1 MNTRELFRKDRRS
14 GAPVLFA
21 GCLLVTFLAVLAA
34 SFVQTDFGKI
44 EVTNL
49 TYDNFNAIKV
59 RAKLLRP
66 VQATE
71 MHPVPGVVYIHG
83 YQNNRETGDAY
94 CIELA
99 RRGFVVLNIDAI
111 GRGNSGIPNDPKD
124 PDFDRSYGG
133 RTSLEVLRA
142 MPFVKKD
149 SVGLMGHSLGA
160 EMAYGVALR
169 APEVKALVLTGFAYT
184 LEASRENPR
193 NMLMV
198 LGRWDE
204 FRRRMT
210 GTQDIEKEWMKT
222 PQTRRVFPVDA
233 SEIGKTYGDFA
244 SGTARR
250 VVVPGVTHVQE
261 THSSEAIAETLA
273 WMRQALH
280 PPEAYWI
287 DAGRQIWPV
296 KEWATLT
303 AMVACLFSLMP
314 LGLMLLRSRFFSPLQ
329 VAAYGGYSCS
339 WNRFLKYG
347 GINGLLMWLYLPLV
361 FVLFGLHIYV
371 VRIDRAFPMMMV
383 NGIVWWFFC
392 INLIGFFLFRRW
404 FKRRSKEDGLTLK
417 DLGISYEPKR
427 FALPAGL
434 IFKAALLGAL
444 LFAFA
449 YFTQHVL
456 EKIFIVDFRFIFP
469 FASDLTPYRALLG
482 LRYLPFLLAG
492 FIFMSI
498 FLHGQLRRP
507 RKDTWLK
514 TFISWSWANILLLV
528 LPLILFLMIQY
539 VPLFATGVIPFV
551 GPGGMF
557 VSFILNL
564 FHIIGVLLLVIPIT
578 TWFYQITGKIYLG
591 AFLNGLLVTWMFVSS
606 QVIAPIPV

>member
-1 MNTRELFRKDRRS
+1 VNTHELFRKGRRS
-14 GAPVLFA
+14 KAPALFL
-21 GCLLVTFLAVLAA
+21 GCLLLMFLAVLAA
-34 SFVQTDFGKI
+34 SSVQTDFGKV

-49 TYDNFNAIKV
+49 TYDNFNGIKV

-66 VQATE
+66 LQATQL
-71 MHPVPGVVYIHG
+71 HPMPGILYIHG

-133 RTSLEVLRA
+133 RTSLEVLRS
-142 MPFVKKD
+142 MPFVQRD

-160 EMAYGVALR
+160 EMAYVLALKD
-169 APEVKALVLTGFAYT
+169 PEVKAPVLTGFAYT
-184 LEASRENPR
+184 VEASTESPR

-198 LGRWDE
+198 MGRWDE

-222 PQTRRVFPVDA
+222 DQTRRVFPVEDP
-233 SEIGKTYGDFA
+233 EIGKTYGDFA

-250 VVVPGVTHVQE
+250 VVVPGVTHLQE
-261 THSSEAIAETLA
+261 THSSVAIAETVA

-287 DAGRQIWPV
+287 DADRQIWPI
-296 KEWATLT
+296 KEWSTLV
-303 AMVACLFSLMP
+303 AMVACFFSLLP
-314 LGLMLLRSRFFSPLQ
+314 LGLMLLRSSFFSPLQ
-329 VAAYGGYSCS
+329 VAAYGEYSCS
-339 WNRFLKYG
+339 WRRFLKYG
-347 GINGLLMWLYLPLV
+347 WINCLLMWLYLPLI
-361 FVLFGLHIYV
+361 FALFGIHIYV

-404 FKRRSKEDGLTLK
+404 FRKRTKEGLSLQ
-417 DLGISYEPKR
+417 DLGISYELKR
-427 FALPAGL
+427 FALHPGP
-434 IFKAALLGAL
+434 IVKTVLLGSF

-449 YFTQHVL
+449 YFTQYVL

-482 LRYLPFLLAG
+482 LRYLPFPLAG

-498 FLHGQLRRP
+498 FLHGQLRGP
-507 RKDTWLK
+507 RKNTWLK
-514 TFISWSWANILLLV
+514 TFISWSWANIFVMV

-539 VPLFATGVIPFV
+539 VPLFASGVIPFV

-564 FHIIGVLLLVIPIT
+564 FHMVGVLLLVIPIT

-591 AFLNGLLVTWMFVSS
+591 SFLNALLVTWMFVSS

>member
-1 MNTRELFRKDRRS
+1 VNTHELFRKDRRS
-14 GAPVLFA
+14 KAPALFA
-21 GCLLVTFLAVLAA
+21 GSLLLAFLAVLVA
-34 SFVQTDFGKI
+34 SSVQTDFGKV

-49 TYDNFNAIKV
+49 TYDNFNGIKV

-66 VQATE
+66 AQATE
-71 MHPVPGVVYIHG
+71 LHPMPGVLYIHG

-99 RRGFVVLNIDAI
+99 RRGFVVLEIDAI

-133 RTSLEVLRA
+133 QTSLEVLRS
-142 MPFVKKD
+142 MPFVRRD
-149 SVGLMGHSLGA
+149 SVGLVGHSLGA
-160 EMAYGVALR
+160 EMAYRVALKD
-169 APEVKALVLTGFAYT
+169 PEVKALVITGFAYT
-184 LEASRENPR
+184 LEATRENPR

-198 LGRWDE
+198 IGRWDE

-210 GTQDIEKEWMKT
+210 GTQDIEREWMKT
-222 PQTRRVFPVDA
+222 DRTRRVFPVEDP
-233 SEIGKTYGDFA
+233 EIGKTYGEFA

-250 VVVPGVTHVQE
+250 VVVPRVTHVQE
-261 THSSEAIAETLA
+261 THSSVAIAETLE

-280 PPEAYWI
+280 PAEASWI
-287 DAGRQIWPV
+287 DAGRQIWPI
-296 KEWATLT
+296 KEWSTLV
-303 AMVACLFSLMP
+303 AMVACLFSLLP
-314 LGLMLLRSRFFSPLQ
+314 LGLMLLRSSFFSPLQ
-329 VAAYGGYSCS
+329 AASYGQYSCS
-339 WNRFLKYG
+339 WKRFLKYG
-347 GINGLLMWLYLPLV
+347 GINCLLMWLYLPLI

-371 VRIDRAFPMMMV
+371 VRIDKAFPMMMV

-404 FKRRSKEDGLTLK
+404 FRKRSKEEGLNLK
-417 DLGISYEPKR
+417 DLGISYETDR
-427 FALPAGL
+427 FSLHLAPIL
-434 IFKAALLGAL
+434 KTALLASL

-449 YFTQHVL
+449 YFTEYVL
-456 EKIFIVDFRFIFP
+456 EKIFIADFRFIFP
-469 FASDLTPYRALLG
+469 FASDLTPHRALLG

-492 FIFMSI
+492 FVFLSI

-507 RKDTWLK
+507 RKNSWLK
-514 TFISWSWANILLLV
+514 TFISWSWANILVLV

-539 VPLFATGVIPFV
+539 IPLFASGVIPFV

-564 FHIIGVLLLVIPIT
+564 FHMVGVLLLVIPIS

-591 AFLNGLLVTWMFVSS
+591 AFLNGLLVTWMYVSS

>member
-1 MNTRELFRKDRRS
+1 VNTHELFRKGRRS
-14 GAPVLFA
+14 KAPALFA
-21 GCLLVTFLAVLAA
+21 GCLLLTFLAVLAA
-34 SFVQTDFGKI
+34 SSVQTDFGKV

-49 TYDNFNAIKV
+49 TYNNFNGIKV

-66 VQATE
+66 AQATQLRP
-71 MHPVPGVVYIHG
+71 MPGILYIHG

-133 RTSLEVLRA
+133 RTSLEVLRS
-142 MPFVKKD
+142 MPFVKRD

-160 EMAYGVALR
+160 EMAYVLALKD
-169 APEVKALVLTGFAYT
+169 PEVKALVLTGFAYT

-198 LGRWDE
+198 MGRWDE

-222 PQTRRVFPVDA
+222 DQTRRVFPVEDP
-233 SEIGKTYGDFA
+233 EIGKTYGDFA

-250 VVVPGVTHVQE
+250 VVVPRVTHVQE
-261 THSSEAIAETLA
+261 THSSEAIAETVA

-280 PPEAYWI
+280 PPETYWI
-287 DAGRQIWPV
+287 DADRQIWPI
-296 KEWATLT
+296 KEWSTLA
-303 AMVACLFSLMP
+303 AMVACLFSLLP
-314 LGLMLLRSRFFSPLQ
+314 LGVMLLRSSFFSPLQ
-329 VAAYGGYSCS
+329 VAAYGEYSCS
-339 WNRFLKYG
+339 WKSFLKYG
-347 GINGLLMWLYLPLV
+347 GINGLLMWLYLPLI
-361 FVLFGLHIYV
+361 FVLFGIHIYV
-371 VRIDRAFPMMMV
+371 VRIDKAFPMMMV

-404 FKRRSKEDGLTLK
+404 FRKRSKEDGLTLQ
-417 DLGISYEPKR
+417 DLGISYELER
-427 FALPAGL
+427 FALHAGP
-434 IFKAALLGAL
+434 IVKTVLLGSF

-449 YFTQHVL
+449 YFTQYVL

-469 FASDLTPYRALLG
+469 FASDLTPYRGLLG

-507 RKDTWLK
+507 RNNTWLK
-514 TFISWSWANILLLV
+514 TFISWSWANIFVLV
-528 LPLILFLMIQY
+528 SPLILFLMIQY
-539 VPLFATGVIPFV
+539 VPLFASGVIPFV

-564 FHIIGVLLLVIPIT
+564 FHMVGVLLLVIPIT

-591 AFLNGLLVTWMFVSS
+591 SFLNALLVTWMFVSS